1 MAAAFFAELMKEPAL
16 QEWRCFQPI
25 LGALAEKTQDP
36 SSTVRQMAARGL
48 GNLVSGAPEK
58 LRKHKGAILEALRR
72 GLEDVASAEVVA
84 ESLLALAKVVDELK
98 GKAVGSTFKDL
109 AKATRTFFDA
119 EQASLRS
126 AAFTLYGV
134 LAASATRRWRSFF
147 TEELA
152 NTWASLVLHL
162 RDPDPGASM
171 ACQGALRLCAP
182 FLGLRRVRQGIAV
195 NTRLSAA
202 ELQDDICS
210 QLAQESPKHQQAL
223 YIATR
228 RCFLRSC
235 VDLQAAAL
243 DVAGLELRGGGRSRV
258 QGLQGAGKAEQVLR
272 VGCGRAG
279 RERAP

>member
-1 MAAAFFAELMKEPAL
+1 MQVESAEGLERVGRAAEA
-16 QEWRCFQPI
+16 
-25 LGALAEKTQDP
+25 
-36 SSTVRQMAARGL
+36 S
-48 GNLVSGAPEK
+48 
-58 LRKHKGAILEALRR
+58 LRKHKVAVLEALRR
-72 GLEDVASAEVVA
+72 GLEDVTSAEVVA

-147 TEELA
+147 TQDLD

-162 RDPDPGASM
+162 RDPDPGAST

-210 QLAQESPKHQQAL
+210 QLAQESPEHQQAL

-243 DVAGLELRGGGRSRV
+243 DVAGVLVEH
-258 QGLQGAGKAEQVLR
+258 AGTEWLTGEEAMLFS
-272 VGCGRAG
+272 AG
-279 RERAP
+279 R